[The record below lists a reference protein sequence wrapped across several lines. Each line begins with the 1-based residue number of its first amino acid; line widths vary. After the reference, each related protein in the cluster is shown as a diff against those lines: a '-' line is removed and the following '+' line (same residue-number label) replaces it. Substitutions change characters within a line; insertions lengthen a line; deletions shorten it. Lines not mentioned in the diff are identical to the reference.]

1 MQLLKRPKLSISKKI
16 PYKKIFTGAF
26 ITVLVTAIIYVT
38 VVINTAVI
46 KTKLKTGTNN
56 KNVTTM
62 YHHLDSS
69 VNVLTLKL
77 DSLSNNINNDWQQE
91 LMRQEMILFN
101 AGITVHENKI
111 YVLNKDKFYHKFKVK
126 TENGVK

>member
-1 MQLLKRPKLSISKKI
+1 
-16 PYKKIFTGAF
+16 
-26 ITVLVTAIIYVT
+26 
-38 VVINTAVI
+38 
-46 KTKLKTGTNN
+46 NN